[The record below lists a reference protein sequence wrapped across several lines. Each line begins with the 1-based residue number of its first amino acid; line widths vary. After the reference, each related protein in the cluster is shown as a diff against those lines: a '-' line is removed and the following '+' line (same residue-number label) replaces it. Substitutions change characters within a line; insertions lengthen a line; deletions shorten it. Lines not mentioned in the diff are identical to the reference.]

1 MRDCRIPY
9 CGEGCCFRDPECVDG
24 FGYCNLAE
32 HSTYCGDRCELER
45 TEMSPRQTAKAL
57 HYIQKWRRGAKTAMP
72 HPYVIGCVL
81 DAAIY
86 RLRKI

>member
-9 CGEGCCFRDPECVDG
+9 YGEGCCFRDPE
-24 FGYCNLAE
+24 
-32 HSTYCGDRCELER
+32 
-45 TEMSPRQTAKAL
+45 
-57 HYIQKWRRGAKTAMP
+57 
-72 HPYVIGCVL
+72 CVL